1 MRHWFIT
8 ILALACAAPGIALA
22 QKDYPTKPIR
32 LIVPFAPGGGTDIVA
47 RVMAQKVGEVLHQS
61 VVVDN
66 RGGAGG
72 VIGMEMSVRATPDGY
87 TLGIVSGSIA
97 TTAAA
102 YKLPYDPVNDI
113 APISMIGETG
123 YLVTVNPSLPVKN
136 TRELIAYA
144 KANPGKIAYGSSGTG
159 STSHLAG
166 ELFDLM
172 AGVRM
177 THIPYKS
184 SGPALADMIGGQIQ
198 MVYGSAPLVVPQM
211 NSGRLRVLS
220 ITTLKRSRALPDIP
234 TIAESG
240 VPGYETITLVRADG
254 AEGTAEGNHRA
265 LAGGAHRGAALA
277 RDERAL
283 RTRRSRRAGNRRGVF
298 QLGARA
304 RYREMGARGQGEQL
318 QARQLTLEVVTKCS
332 LAPR

>member
-1 MRHWFIT
+1 MKQFPGTLVI
-8 ILALACAAPGIALA
+8 ACAAIVIAPSDHAWA
-22 QKDYPTKPIR
+22 QNNYPTKSVR
-32 LIVPFAPGGGTDIVA
+32 LIVPFAPGGGTDIAA
-47 RVMAQKVGEVLHQS
+47 RVMAQKVGELFKQS

-72 VIGMEMSVRATPDGY
+72 VIGMEMAVRATPDGY

-123 YLVTVNPSLPVKN
+123 YLVTLHPSLPIKT

-172 AGVRM
+172 AGSKM
-177 THIPYKS
+177 THVPYKS
-184 SGPALADMIGGQIQ
+184 SGQAFTDLISNQIQ
-198 MVYGSAPLVVPQM
+198 MIYGSAPLIVPQM

-240 VPGYETITLVRADG
+240 LPGYETITWYGLMGPKGLPKNIISRWQS
-254 AEGTAEGNHRA
+254 A
-265 LAGGAHRGAALA
+265 LTDALQ
-277 RDERAL
+277 
-283 RTRRSRRAGNRRGVF
+283 S
-298 QLGARA
+298 
-304 RYREMGARGQGEQL
+304 REMKERYELDGLDVPEIGERYFSTVL
-318 QARQLTLEVVTKCS
+318 QRDIVKWTKVVNASNIKPS
-332 LAPR
+332 N